1 MENRRAFIKKCVLGY
16 AAITTAGWT
25 SCSNSKRASIPM
37 KDTAPKKVLVIW
49 YSQTGHTERIGRV
62 IGHEWQKAGL
72 GVEMAEYRNLD
83 KTSLSQFDLIMIGSP
98 VYYMDVPV
106 NLEQWLTD
114 IPRIDGV
121 PVSAFVTF
129 GGSGDGQHN
138 TACRLLDLMAD
149 KGGIPVGMETFGNMS
164 TFAPTWSLGNE
175 KRILSYR
182 DLPNDAT
189 YSQARRFSAVVLK
202 NINSGL
208 SIDVDEEFGMDRLM
222 KIFPQIW
229 FTKLMISS
237 HRIDKETCIKC
248 GICMDKCPVGAID
261 LEKQDI
267 DESRCV
273 ACLGCINNCPVN
285 AVKMNFL
292 GKPVYGFN
300 EFLQRNQI
308 QITEPAV

>member
-1 MENRRAFIKKCVLGY
+1 
-16 AAITTAGWT
+16 
-25 SCSNSKRASIPM
+25 
-37 KDTAPKKVLVIW
+37 VIC

-62 IGHEWQKAGL
+62 IGHEWRKAGL
-72 GVEMAEYRNLD
+72 EVKMAEYRNLA
-83 KTSLSQFDLIMIGSP
+83 KTSLSDYDLIMIGSP

-202 NINSGL
+202 
-208 SIDVDEEFGMDRLM
+208 
-222 KIFPQIW
+222 
-229 FTKLMISS
+229 
-237 HRIDKETCIKC
+237 
-248 GICMDKCPVGAID
+248 
-261 LEKQDI
+261 
-267 DESRCV
+267 
-273 ACLGCINNCPVN
+273 
-285 AVKMNFL
+285 
-292 GKPVYGFN
+292 
-300 EFLQRNQI
+300 I
-308 QITEPAV
+308 Q